1 MSIVEGYARGF
12 NIEACACNACT
23 SLEEVQEI
31 YESIDLDMIMMSQ
44 ETLESCD

>member
-12 NIEACACNACT
+12 NIEFCAENTCS

-31 YESIDLDMIMMSQ
+31 YESIDLDMIMLSQ
-44 ETLESCD
+44 EELE